1 MSHNLEARTEKPDCD
16 CGHAALAHIAGKC
29 YAKSC
34 HCEHL
39 VIASSIFSQH
49 CFYIAET
56 EAALRQVN

>member
-1 MSHNLEARTEKPDCD
+1 MSRKPEARTAKPDCD

-34 HCEHL
+34 HCEQL

-49 CFYIAET
+49 CFYIAEA
-56 EAALRQVN
+56 EAIRKQVN